1 MREISMYKKNHVPPA
16 LLMIEKTFELLEI
29 LSSDRKNATL
39 PELAATVGMSRTKT
53 LNLLNTLNSKGMV
66 EANEKT
72 GQYHLGLE
80 AITLSRK
87 ILTSDNIIL
96 YAHSVIEE
104 LARKH
109 DEAVYLTVDSGSEVL
124 FLDMVD
130 CEQQIKASPLIGK
143 RFHSFSNAAGMV
155 MKALESRDL
164 WERLIKKKG
173 RKGTDTYDF
182 DALESELQKIR
193 TTGVAVDNGGLGDG
207 IITVAVAVRDYAGQA
222 VGAIAML
229 GPSFRMLTERVEQ
242 EIIPSMVR
250 EANLLSQKF
259 GYAPSV
265 VTT

>member
-1 MREISMYKKNHVPPA
+1 MRQISPHKKNDVPPA
-16 LLMIEKTFELLEI
+16 LVMIEKTFELLEV
-29 LSSDRKNATL
+29 LSSDRKNASL
-39 PELAATVGMSRTKT
+39 LELAATIGMSRTKT
-53 LNLLNTLNSKGMV
+53 LNLLNTLNSKGMI
-66 EANEKT
+66 EANVKT
-72 GQYHLGLE
+72 GQYHLGLG

-87 ILTSDNIIL
+87 IMMSDNVIL
-96 YAHSVIEE
+96 YGHSVIEE

-109 DEAVYLTVDSGSEVL
+109 DEAVYLTVDSGCDVV

-130 CEQQIKASPLIGK
+130 CEQQIKASSLVGK
-143 RFHSFSNAAGMV
+143 RFPSFSNAAGKV

-164 WERLIKKKG
+164 WERLIKKRG
-173 RKGTDTYDF
+173 RKGADTYDI

-193 TTGVAVDNGGLGDG
+193 SAGVAVDNGGLGDG

-250 EANLLSQKF
+250 EAGILSQKF
-259 GYAPSV
+259 GYVPAL
-265 VTT
+265 